1 MTLPGYD
8 AKNYLNALAKAR
20 LQSRNGGAAPV
31 GSGVNGG
38 LDAQALQDIDFIR
51 RDADIQLAEYAQRM
65 AAENAEAGFQRRQV
79 GRDIGINRNALQ
91 GALGRTDTSYA
102 DLIVNL
108 GGLIPGTE
116 QAYAEGV
123 EGVGDAYTSGAAAL
137 APDQAAAQLE
147 AQLAALTGGQTDNF
161 AANVNSERTAI
172 SDLLTASGAAS
183 QANLRTL
190 GEGDV
195 AAARAALPGY
205 TEERDERR
213 SDVQLA
219 ADAELSNLQN
229 ELAGIHADFVPF
241 NQADLELRTEMA
253 IADAIR
259 QGTERTNRQREED
272 ENYSGH
278 ADLLRYARE
287 NGQEDLARFL
297 LDADIQ
303 ARQGQYDEFG
313 ELIPYEQYVTNA
325 ISEWNGSG
333 EDETERRRVRLRSS
347 NSDPGNVGWVLAAGR
362 GEDDYQE
369 PEDYIEKMLVSRP
382 RVDRN
387 RQRSEQQV
395 LQEMLAIL
403 EGRY

>member
-1 MTLPGYD
+1 MVAPD
-8 AKNYLNALAKAR
+8 PQVYLQKLAKQR
-20 LQSRNGGAAPV
+20 LALQNRGNPPV
-31 GSGVNGG
+31 GSLNIQG
-38 LDAQALQDIDFIR
+38 LDEQALQDIDFIR

-65 AAENAEAGFQRRQV
+65 AAEGAEAGFARRKV

-91 GALGRTDTSYA
+91 GALGKTDTSYA

-116 QAYAEGV
+116 QAYATGV
-123 EGVGDAYTSGAAAL
+123 QDVGNAYTTGAQAL
-137 APDQAAAQLE
+137 APDDTAAQLE
-147 AQLAALTGGQTDNF
+147 TQLAALTGGQTDNF
-161 AANVNSERTAI
+161 AADVNSEGTAI
-172 SDLLTASGAAS
+172 ADLLRSSGAAS

-195 AAARAALPGY
+195 AAARGALPGY
-205 TEERDERR
+205 SEERDERR

-219 ADAELSNLQN
+219 ADAELSSLQN
-229 ELAGIHADFVPF
+229 ELAGIHASFVPF

-259 QGTERTNRQREED
+259 QGEARTRSSREED

-313 ELIPYEQYVTNA
+313 ELIPYEQYVSNA
-325 ISEWNGSG
+325 ISEWQGP
-333 EDETERRRVRLRSS
+333 EPEVTRRRVRLRSS
-347 NSDPGNVGWVLAAGR
+347 DGDPGHIGWVLAAG
-362 GEDDYQE
+362 GNQDYEE
-369 PEDYIEKMLVSRP
+369 PESYLEKIMVSP
-382 RVDRN
+382 LSKPN
-387 RQRSEQQV
+387 REQAIREQQV